1 MSVSVE
7 CIGVVQSALSNM
19 GDKPRDL
26 ARAIGNAADTRE
38 VDFPQPPLNWLIE
51 NLSKATPNDD
61 IEHMLG
67 LALRKWDRLET
78 QSWCA
83 DTAPLSDARRRQ
95 IYELLKVP
103 QTLADFFNQKLPRF
117 TASNMPA
124 VIAEGHEVW
133 YGDTQQQNRYYWE
146 CYLRYLK
153 TVRRWN
159 SDAISNLDHATDAV
173 LAAISDPCREK
184 IHQSKGL
191 VVGYVQSGKT
201 SHFTGVLAK
210 AADAG
215 YRFIIVLAGTLD
227 ILRSQTQRRIDK
239 ELIGKELLG
248 LEYVNDEDWKDFVS
262 HGARPSDAGHFD
274 WERLTGADDFQS
286 VGRAIAA
293 LAFNRKDPGK
303 RFNDPI
309 NLRSAPVRLFVI
321 KKNSTVIARLASDL
335 GKDPIRPHLSQVPAL
350 IVDDESDQASINT
363 IDPRKKPNSL
373 SAEEKKAAK
382 ERTSINEAIT
392 GLMKI
397 LPRAQ
402 YIGYT
407 ATPFANVLINPDDAE
422 DLFPRDFIISLP
434 RPDGYMG
441 VRDFYDLGKVPEGF
455 CSNQKAL
462 VVDVHGDDD
471 NKDNLPRA
479 IDSFVLAGAI
489 KLFREKA
496 APQLYRYRHHT
507 MLVHHSAYRKVQAN
521 QAERIRILWENCAY
535 QSDVG
540 VERLQRLFEA
550 NFLPVS
556 RARAP
561 ELPVPTSFRE
571 LVPYIK
577 DCLEKL
583 NLGKTVR
590 IVNGE
595 NPEDTPNFEKSEI
608 WAILVG
614 GAKLSRGYTVE
625 GLTTTYF
632 RRVATTSDTLMQM
645 GRWFGFRPGFHDLVR
660 LFIGRKE
667 PIGKPKKA
675 SKKKSAKTKAKK
687 VEQKTFDLY
696 EAFRA
701 LCLDEEEFR
710 ADIEKYLDEGLRPL
724 QVPPLV
730 PSHLR
735 ALAPTARNKMYNAS
749 IVFQNFGGS
758 RKEPTMAPTDKR
770 AAALNAEHALKLL
783 ENANLHREKF
793 EFCAD
798 EDPETIRVDA
808 LCGVVKPQQMLAF
821 LNKFRWETG
830 KELLKR
836 EIAYLE
842 GTPGDPESGDPEID
856 RWLIVAPQMVRPDA
870 YWPEQ
875 ESGKIP
881 QLPVRERSRIG
892 HRFGALSEPNHV
904 KVANYL
910 AGIGE
915 SGLSPLSQNFSKL
928 KLTRTAVMLFYLVKD
943 SSEDFESVLFALQFP
958 KNSIPSKLAWKVK
971 KSEPG
976 EPIPAI
982 IDK

>member
-1 MSVSVE
+1 MNVSIEFISV
-7 CIGVVQSALSNM
+7 IQSALNSM
-19 GDKPRDL
+19 GDQPRDL
-26 ARAIGNAADTRE
+26 ARAIRNAADTRE
-38 VDFPQPPLNWLIE
+38 VDFPQPPLIWLIE
-51 NLSKATPNDD
+51 YLSKATPNDD
-61 IEHMLG
+61 VAHMLG
-67 LALRKWDRLET
+67 LALRKWDRTER

-83 DTAPLSDARRRQ
+83 DTAPLSDARRHH

-103 QTLADFFNQKLPRF
+103 PSLAEFCNHKLPRF
-117 TASNMPA
+117 VASNMPA
-124 VIAEGHEVW
+124 VIAEAHEVW
-133 YGDTQQQNRYYWE
+133 YGDAQQQNRYYWG
-146 CYLRYLK
+146 CYSGYLK
-153 TVRRWN
+153 AVRRWD
-159 SDAISNLDHATDAV
+159 SDAIANLDHATDAV

-210 AADAG
+210 AVDAG

-248 LEYVNDEDWKDFVS
+248 SEYVNDEDWKDFIS
-262 HGARPSDAGHFD
+262 HGVRPSDAGHFD

-286 VGRAIAA
+286 VGQAIAA
-293 LAFNRKDPGK
+293 LAFNRKDPAK

-321 KKNSTVIARLASDL
+321 KKNSAVIARLARDL
-335 GKDPIRPHLSQVPAL
+335 GKDPIRPHLSQIPAL

-363 IDPRKKPNSL
+363 VDPRKKPTEL

-382 ERTSINEAIT
+382 VRTSINKAIT
-392 GLMKI
+392 GLMKT

-441 VRDFYDLGKVPEGF
+441 VKDFYDLGKIPEGF
-455 CSNQKAL
+455 YSNQKAL
-462 VVDVHGDDD
+462 VVDVCGNDDD
-471 NKDNLPRA
+471 KDNLPKA

-496 APQLYRYRHHT
+496 APELYRYRHHT

-521 QAERIRILWENCAY
+521 QAERITALWENRAY
-535 QSDVG
+535 QSDAG
-540 VERLQRLFEA
+540 VERLKQLFED
-550 NFLPVS
+550 NFSPVS
-556 RARAP
+556 SARAP
-561 ELPVPTSFRE
+561 ELPAPKSFTE

-583 NLGKTVR
+583 NLGKTVL
-590 IVNGE
+590 IVNGD
-595 NPEDTPNFEKSEI
+595 NPEDTPNFEKNEI

-645 GRWFGFRPGFHDLVR
+645 GRWFGFRPGYHDLVR

-675 SKKKSAKTKAKK
+675 SKTKSGRKSSKKKA
-687 VEQKTFDLY
+687 EQKTFDLY

-710 ADIEKYLDEGLRPL
+710 ADIEKYLNEGLRPL

-735 ALAPTARNKMYNAS
+735 ALAPTAKNKMYNAN

-770 AAALNAEHALKLL
+770 VAGFNAELALKLL
-783 ENANLHREKF
+783 QKANLHKERF
-793 EFCAD
+793 EFRAD
-798 EDPETIRVDA
+798 GDPEPTRVDA
-808 LCGVVKPQQMLAF
+808 LCGVVTPPQMCAF
-821 LNKFRWETG
+821 LDKYTWETG
-830 KELLKR
+830 KKLLER
-836 EIAYLE
+836 EVAYLGGKE
-842 GTPGDPESGDPEID
+842 GDPEIE
-856 RWLIVAPQMVRPDA
+856 RWLIVAPEMARPDA
-870 YWPEQ
+870 YWPEA
-875 ESGKIP
+875 ESGNIP
-881 QLPVRERSRIG
+881 RLPVRERSRVG
-892 HRFGALSEPNHV
+892 HRFGSLSEPNHV

-910 AGIGE
+910 ANIGE
-915 SGLSPLSQNFSKL
+915 GGLSPLSQNFSKL
-928 KLTRTAVMLFYLVKD
+928 KLTRTAVMLFYIVQD

-958 KNSIPSKLAWKVK
+958 NNSIPGKLAWQVRIKAK
-971 KSEPG
+971 PG
-976 EPIPAI
+976 EPVPAV
-982 IDK
+982 IDRVK